1 MKYPRFDSAR
11 QKAQFA
17 KSVKQFQDIIKQR
30 QMLVK
35 SRFDFQET
43 CSKELSKRFPQP
55 TEKEPLP
62 RAVRAALGKFHAE
75 AKKARGGIPAK
86 GRPTAVV
93 AAPMDITSLINA
105 MSGSYIMPHPVT
117 FDIAE
122 ASFWQTPS
130 PAGWTD
136 AGQLGNEKSGYCDVG
151 DAALDGPTV
160 FAWNWTAFGFFSYFS
175 LRGIGKPQT
184 IEISTSYTMN
194 YAWLEALSF
203 GSQSW
208 GEVIGMS
215 YLDVAVEDS
224 ASSDSC
230 ELVHGISPR
239 GNYHDGDI
247 GVWNP
252 CPYAEDRGHAVAFT
266 TAFSR
271 NTEHVVSIFE
281 TIGFYAIR
289 HHRNDRCDAVA
300 NVGCAFNPVRVRIS
314 SII

>member
-1 MKYPRFDSAR
+1 MKFPKFDSVR

-17 KSVKQFQDIIKQR
+17 KSVKQFQENIQQR

-43 CSKELSKRFPQP
+43 CSKELSQRFLQP
-55 TEKEPLP
+55 IEKEPLP

-75 AKKARGGIPAK
+75 AKKARGGILAK
-86 GRPTAVV
+86 GNPAAVV
-93 AAPMDITSLINA
+93 AAPMDMASLIDA
-105 MSGSYIMPHPVT
+105 MSGSQFLPRPVT

-122 ASFWQTPS
+122 ANFWQTPS

-136 AGQLGNEKSGYCDVG
+136 AGQIGNGKSGYCDVG
-151 DAALDGPTV
+151 DAALDGPAV
-160 FAWNWTAFGFFSYFS
+160 SAWNWTAFGFFCHFL
-175 LRGIGKPQT
+175 LRGIGRPQT

-194 YAWLEALSF
+194 CAWLEALSF

-208 GEVIGMS
+208 GEVLGMS
-215 YLDVAVEDS
+215 YLDVAVEDY
-224 ASSDSC
+224 ASSDPC

-252 CPYAEDRGHAVAFT
+252 SPYAEDHGHAVAFGT
-266 TAFSR
+266 DFSR

-281 TIGFYAIR
+281 SIGFYAIR
-289 HHRNDRCDAVA
+289 HHRNDRCNAVA